1 MSLDDSMLGE
11 SISCSIQS
19 SSQPDMSDAT
29 WHHRTSS
36 FHSAESD
43 EAYGSDKS
51 GIIYVSIANHLKSVV
66 LPYVEPAIIGNNLQV
81 QEMKNV
87 VDIGLIEIEVK
98 NHNLKQEK
106 QDHGHL
112 MFVLENF

>member
-1 MSLDDSMLGE
+1 
-11 SISCSIQS
+11 
-19 SSQPDMSDAT
+19 
-29 WHHRTSS
+29 
-36 FHSAESD
+36 
-43 EAYGSDKS
+43 
-51 GIIYVSIANHLKSVV
+51 
-66 LPYVEPAIIGNNLQV
+66 LPYAEPEIIGDNLQV

-106 QDHGHL
+106 QDQDHL

>member
-51 GIIYVSIANHLKSVV
+51 GMIRLNSEKF
-66 LPYVEPAIIGNNLQV
+66 
-81 QEMKNV
+81 KNF
-87 VDIGLIEIEVK
+87 
-98 NHNLKQEK
+98 H
-106 QDHGHL
+106 
-112 MFVLENF
+112 F